1 MPLISYPCENDGT
14 RNSSPRQKTSQAAVG
29 ASDCLF
35 GVLQDLQNSILRGL
49 RIIPTIWRDT
59 LSPFAYSVQS
69 TFVSR
74 VYRIISGRFVYGSTT
89 LVQKIPLK
97 CLSSVLSPLY
107 VGRGH
112 FYDSRQAIHMAL
124 NRQVKSRS
132 TYCSKLISNIIC
144 IYKQNINGMSRFLM
158 NRGFVKMCRPSETDW
173 SGIRCTCRYITYRV
187 FQQIFQQ
194 VVVKYIVCAA
204 W

>member
-1 MPLISYPCENDGT
+1 MPLIPYPCENDGT

-97 CLSSVLSPLY
+97 VSVLGTFSLI
-107 VGRGH
+107 R
-112 FYDSRQAIHMAL
+112 
-124 NRQVKSRS
+124 RS
-132 TYCSKLISNIIC
+132 WT
-144 IYKQNINGMSRFLM
+144 FL
-158 NRGFVKMCRPSETDW
+158 
-173 SGIRCTCRYITYRV
+173 
-187 FQQIFQQ
+187 
-194 VVVKYIVCAA
+194 
-204 W
+204 